1 MRLYV
6 IVKEK
11 KQPVPSADELLQK
24 RSAIGTTGNAVY
36 QSHVSWVTMV
46 MSGQSAARSGEQ
58 REARRL
64 GVKEY
69 CLMTPK
75 RLK

>member
-1 MRLYV
+1 M
-6 IVKEK
+6 
-11 KQPVPSADELLQK
+11 PSADELLQK
-24 RSAIGTTGNAVY
+24 QSAIGTTGNTVH

-58 REARRL
+58 REAIRF

-69 CLMTPK
+69 CLMAPK